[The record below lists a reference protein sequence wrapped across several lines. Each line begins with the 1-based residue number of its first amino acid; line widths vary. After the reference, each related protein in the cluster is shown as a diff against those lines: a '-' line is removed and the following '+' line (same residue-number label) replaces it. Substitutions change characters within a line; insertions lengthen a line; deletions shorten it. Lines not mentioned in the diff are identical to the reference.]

1 MTEQGRSGTNGGEAG
16 TSGLSARA
24 LTALLLTAMLLFG
37 LVRITGNVYS
47 YIADR
52 EGAGIDVAPAIAWM
66 LESSSLAAWA
76 LMLVPCW
83 YTVRHIRPPRFS
95 LPVAAALHLLLA
107 IPVSLGH
114 IALMVAFRAAL
125 WWIRGDVYHFV
136 APDGSPLLY
145 ELRKDL
151 SAYAELVF
159 ILFLVQW
166 LVARYAASPA
176 PAARRA
182 TLAVGDGAV
191 THHLPVDEIAHIAA
205 AGNYVEIAWNGQR
218 LLHRATLAAIEAE
231 LADAGFARIHRSR
244 LVRKGAVRRTV
255 THKSGDFDVETAD
268 GEILR
273 GSRRYRG
280 NVEA

>member
-1 MTEQGRSGTNGGEAG
+1 MTDEEAQGTNGGATG

-24 LTALLLTAMLLFG
+24 LTALLLAAIFLFG
-37 LVRITGNVYS
+37 LVRIAANVYS

-52 EGAGIDVAPAIAWM
+52 HGAGVTVSPAIAWM
-66 LESSSLAAWA
+66 LEGSSLVAWA
-76 LMLVPCW
+76 VMMIPCW
-83 YTVRHIRPPRFS
+83 FAVRRIRPPRVA
-95 LPVAAALHLLLA
+95 LPWAVAIHALLA

-114 IALMVAFRAAL
+114 IALMVGFRAAL
-125 WWIRGDVYHFV
+125 WRLMGLGYRFT

-166 LVARYAASPA
+166 LVARYAAP
-176 PAARRA
+176 PAAKPGPA

-191 THHLPVDEIAHIAA
+191 THHLPVGEIEHVAA
-205 AGNYVEIAWNGQR
+205 AANYVEIAWRGQT
-218 LLHRATLAAIEAE
+218 LLHRATLTAIESE
-231 LADAGFARIHRSR
+231 LAATGFVRIHRSR
-244 LVRKGAVRRTV
+244 LVRRDAVRRVV
-255 THKSGDFDVETAD
+255 TLKSGDFDVEMAS
-268 GEILR
+268 GAMLR

-280 NVEA
+280 NVEG

>member
-1 MTEQGRSGTNGGEAG
+1 MTEQRRSGTNSGGAG

-24 LTALLLTAMLLFG
+24 LTALLLTAVFLFG
-37 LVRITGNVYS
+37 LIRIAANVYS

-52 EGAGIDVAPAIAWM
+52 EGAGVTVPPTIAWM
-66 LESSSLAAWA
+66 LEGSSLVAWA
-76 LMLVPCW
+76 VMMIPCW
-83 YTVRHIRPPRFS
+83 FAVRRIRPPRVT
-95 LPVAAALHLLLA
+95 LPWTVAIHALLA
-107 IPVSLGH
+107 IPMSLGH
-114 IALMVAFRAAL
+114 IALMVAFRSAL
-125 WWIRGDVYHFV
+125 WWLMGLSYHFT

-145 ELRKDL
+145 ELRKDV

-166 LVARYAASPA
+166 LVARYAAPPA

-231 LADAGFARIHRSR
+231 LAGAGFARIHRSR
-244 LVRKGAVRRTV
+244 LVRKDAVRRTV
-255 THKSGDFDVETAD
+255 THKSGDFDVEMAD

-280 NVEA
+280 NVED